1 MLDSLAIVA
10 EGTNWPKRIIK
21 EAYYWEIKSLQA
33 IAKIIEEAWWKARDD
48 KIIPVIIKIIKE
60 IFIAIKTARL

>member
-10 EGTNWPKRIIK
+10 EGAEWAKRVIK

-33 IAKIIEEAWWKARDD
+33 IKKIIEEAWWKARDD

-60 IFIAIKTARL
+60 IFIAIKTTRL